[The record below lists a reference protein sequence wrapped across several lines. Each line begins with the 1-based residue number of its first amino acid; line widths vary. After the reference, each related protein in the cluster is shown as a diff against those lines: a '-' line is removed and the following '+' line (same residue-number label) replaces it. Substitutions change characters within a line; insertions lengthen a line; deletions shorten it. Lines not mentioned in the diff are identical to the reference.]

1 MNDALQADPV
11 AATRQGRVPIR
22 LEARSSSG
30 TQCAPACELVIFGAG
45 GDLTKRLL
53 MSSRYDLAGSH
64 LLDRCI
70 EANWAVVDPLLEVW
84 AQGDPQLYP
93 AGSAGPASA
102 DARARRVG
110 QWLALGLP

>member
-30 TQCAPACELVIFGAG
+30 TQCAPACELVIFGTG

-53 MSSRYDLAGSH
+53 MSSRYDGSH

-102 DARARRVG
+102 DAPRARDG